1 MRRLLGAVAITVAL
15 AGCGGDATPASVVP
29 ADAAVYVSVAAGEP
43 AERLVDG
50 LDLRALDY
58 REDVRPWIGKR
69 AAFFATREEGAALVL
84 TARDDG
90 DAEEWARRQA
100 GITQFSFWEMVDG
113 QLVLASSPRAL
124 SAARDAADR
133 DRALADGERFDEDE
147 EREEDA
153 PAAILVAH
161 DKRAAAGAATR
172 FRRLP
177 SVTESAALEL
187 LPDEGTVTS
196 RLWLGEHQTRLDV
209 TGLGP
214 ARPAPPRLDDLS
226 GAAWL
231 AMATPDLGKDLLAA
245 AGIGFTGTSLF
256 TRAQLSTGI
265 DLEDLLAELGGA
277 TLLVQGSDQDDF
289 SAQLQVAVRDE
300 AAIRRAAIATARA
313 LRRSESVELYT
324 DGPEDAEPFVDF
336 LSSLTDRDPTG
347 TGLLDFVS
355 VHVEDERLVVRSG
368 VQVGGTDEDLGE
380 TAAFRDAERRL
391 GAPPMLYV
399 ELAPLASLL
408 GLEPQPDGAYV
419 AASETSRD
427 GRRVNRFVLVRP

>member
-1 MRRLLGAVAITVAL
+1 
-15 AGCGGDATPASVVP
+15 
-29 ADAAVYVSVAAGEP
+29 
-43 AERLVDG
+43 
-50 LDLRALDY
+50 
-58 REDVRPWIGKR
+58 
-69 AAFFATREEGAALVL
+69 
-84 TARDDG
+84 
-90 DAEEWARRQA
+90 
-100 GITQFSFWEMVDG
+100 
-113 QLVLASSPRAL
+113 
-124 SAARDAADR
+124 
-133 DRALADGERFDEDE
+133 
-147 EREEDA
+147 
-153 PAAILVAH
+153 
-161 DKRAAAGAATR
+161 
-172 FRRLP
+172 
-177 SVTESAALEL
+177 
-187 LPDEGTVTS
+187 
-196 RLWLGEHQTRLDV
+196 LDV

-214 ARPAPPRLDDLS
+214 ARPTPPRLDDLS

-256 TRAQLSTGI
+256 TRAELATGI

-300 AAIRRAAIATARA
+300 AVVRRAAIATGRA
-313 LRRSESVELYT
+313 LRRSESVELFT
-324 DGPEDAEPFVDF
+324 GDGVQVM
-336 LSSLTDRDPTG
+336 SSLTDRDPTG